1 MPRSCP
7 KSDDGWH
14 HGRVTDRIVLR
25 SPTAAEFPRFVAPLS
40 IAFNHRMSDA
50 EIENELHTA
59 ELDRFV
65 GALEGESVVGCAG
78 AFSFGMSVPGGQVPV
93 AGLTA
98 VGVLPTHT
106 RRGILRQM
114 MTWIFDQ
121 ARERHEPI
129 AILWASEAAIYQRF
143 GYGPGT
149 QQSFFEAPRD
159 KIRFVQPIES
169 PGRMRI
175 VDLDE
180 AERTFPP
187 LFEGIRPGLP
197 GAITRNEARWRWEFL
212 ADHEWHRHGNG
223 EMVRA
228 LLEIDGQARGY
239 TTYRQLSD
247 WDRSGPKGVLTVTEV
262 LGLDAAAE
270 QTIWQWLFGIDLI
283 GTVRGWRGPVPH
295 PLQLMITE
303 PRRLAMTT
311 NDGMWLRIIDL
322 PKALEARSF
331 DGPGRIVLQVS
342 DDFCPANAGTWQL
355 DVPGDGARRAVVTPA
370 APEADVDLSLDIGAL
385 AAVYLGAFRFRD
397 LLQAG
402 RATECRPDAIARAD
416 ALFVTTQAPSNTTM
430 F

>member
-1 MPRSCP
+1 
-7 KSDDGWH
+7 
-14 HGRVTDRIVLR
+14 VTDQIVLR
-25 SPTAAEFPRFVAPLS
+25 NPTAAEFPRFVAPLS
-40 IAFNHRMSDA
+40 IAFNQSMSEA
-50 EIENELHTA
+50 EIENELRTV

-65 GALEGESVVGCAG
+65 GAVDGDEVVGCAG
-78 AFSFGMSVPGGQVPV
+78 AYSFGLSVPGGQVPV

-121 ARERHEPI
+121 ARERREPI

-143 GYGPGT
+143 GYGPAT
-149 QQSFFEAPRD
+149 QQTFFEAAKD
-159 KIRFVQPIES
+159 KIRFLRPIES

-175 VDLDE
+175 VDIDE
-180 AERTFPP
+180 AERQFPP
-187 LFEGIRPGLP
+187 LYEAIRPGLP
-197 GAITRNEARWRWEFL
+197 GALTRNEARWRWEFL

-228 LLEIDGQARGY
+228 LLEVEGEVRGY
-239 TTYRQLSD
+239 TTYRQLGE

-262 LGLDAAAE
+262 LGLDAVAE

-303 PRRLAMTT
+303 PRRLAMTL

-322 PKALEARSF
+322 PAALEARSY
-331 DGPGRIVLQVS
+331 DGPGSVVLEVS
-342 DDFCPANAGTWQL
+342 DDFCPSNAGRWRL
-355 DVPGDGARRAVVTPA
+355 DVPRGDATRAVVTPA
-370 APEADVDLSLDIGAL
+370 SPAAEVDLSLDIGAA
-385 AAVYLGAFRFRD
+385 AAVYLGAFTFRD
-397 LLQAG
+397 LVHAG
-402 RATECRPDAIARAD
+402 RARECRPDAVARVD
-416 ALFVTTQAPSNTTM
+416 ALFATRQAPSNTTM